1 MDPYQDPN
9 AGFGRPQTE
18 PVPQG
23 TIVPVGDEW
32 APGVHPV
39 VVSPRSRRLRW
50 GIAGAVVLC
59 VTLVTAGGVFVLSGA
74 AGAKSLTASVA
85 PKNAIAF
92 LEVRTDLPGDQHAK
106 LADFM
111 SHFPGFQDR
120 SQFDNALDN
129 VLNRLTAA
137 VSPGLQYTSAFKPWM
152 EGEVSLVGIPTAA
165 GIIGD
170 TMLGQGLDVG
180 GVAIVALK
188 DRAAAET
195 WVSGEMAS
203 LGVKTSSQAYAGNTV
218 YRTGS
223 ATDAGAYAFTD
234 QDLLMGTVAGVEA
247 ALDTK
252 TKGSLADNTN
262 YQAAMTSIS
271 GDSLA
276 RFYFDPKSL
285 LGPGMS
291 ASSLMG
297 SMMGAGGASLGMLG
311 SSAAALPAWIAG
323 SVQAQ
328 SSDLVVDVAMPRP
341 AGSTTG
347 DDNHV
352 SRLAPVLPG
361 DTVGAFE
368 IHSIGKSISAGI
380 ASIKSALP
388 SGSADQVKTIDSA
401 LALIGGVDWLGDA
414 TAVVTQDGS
423 RFGGGVVV
431 EATDAT
437 TARTKVA
444 LITNYATLAS
454 GALKITN
461 RSETYKGV
469 DITVMSI
476 PNGTG
481 SPIEIAVGAKDNLI
495 LAGYTDLFVKSV
507 IDTTPATALAAQPD
521 YQAVVS
527 AAGSS
532 NEQSMY
538 VNIPALEDQ
547 IGKAVLQSSSSRWTT
562 DYKPYFDHLGG
573 MGYSVVGGNTV
584 ILRFVVTAK

>member
-1 MDPYQDPN
+1 MDPNQDPS
-9 AGFGRPQTE
+9 AGFVRPQTE
-18 PVPQG
+18 PAPQG

-32 APGVHPV
+32 AAGVHPI

-85 PKNAIAF
+85 PKNAVAF

-120 SQFDNALDN
+120 AQFDNALDN
-129 VLNRLTAA
+129 VLNKLTAE
-137 VSPGLQYTSAFKPWM
+137 VSPDLQYTSAFKPWM
-152 EGEVSLVGIPTAA
+152 EGEVSLVALA
-165 GIIGD
+165 GGTSTSPSQMLPQIGA
-170 TMLGQGLDVG
+170 
-180 GVAIVALK
+180 VAIVALK
-188 DRAAAET
+188 DRSAAQT
-195 WVSGEMAS
+195 WVAGEVTR
-203 LGVKTSSQAYAGNTV
+203 LGATTSSQTYAGTTV
-218 YRTGS
+218 YTMGTGS
-223 ATDAGAYAFTD
+223 DQGAYAFTD
-234 QDLLMGTVAGVEA
+234 QDLLMGTVSGVEA

-252 TKGSLADNTN
+252 TKGSLADNSN
-262 YQAAMTSIS
+262 YQAAMASVS

-276 RFYFDPKSL
+276 RFYLDPKSMV
-285 LGPGMS
+285 GAEMN

-297 SMMGAGGASLGMLG
+297 SMMGAGGSTAGMLAT
-311 SSAAALPAWIAG
+311 SAASLPAWIAG
-323 SVQAQ
+323 SIQAQ
-328 SSDLVVDVAMPRP
+328 SSDLVVNVAMPRP
-341 AGSTTG
+341 AGSTIG

-361 DTVGAFE
+361 NTVGVFE
-368 IHSIGKSISAGI
+368 LHAIGKSITAAI
-380 ASIKSALP
+380 ASAKSALP
-388 SGSADQVKTIDSA
+388 SGSADQLKSIDSA

-423 RFGGGVVV
+423 TFGGGVVV

-437 TARTKVA
+437 TAKTKVA

-454 GALKITN
+454 GALHITN

-469 DITVMSI
+469 DITVMSV
-476 PNGTG
+476 PDSTG
-481 SPIEIAVGAKDNLI
+481 KPLEIAVAAKDNLI
-495 LAGYTDLFVKSV
+495 LAGYTDAFVKAV
-507 IDTTPATALAAQPD
+507 IDTTPATALAAQSD

-532 NEQSMY
+532 DEQSMY

-547 IGKAVLQSSSSRWTT
+547 IGKAVLQSSSSRWTM

>member
-59 VTLVTAGGVFVLSGA
+59 VALVTAGGVFVLSGA

-85 PKNAIAF
+85 PKNAVAF
-92 LEVRTDLPGDQHAK
+92 LEVRTDLPGDQHAR

-129 VLNRLTAA
+129 ILNKLTAA
-137 VSPGLQYTSAFKPWM
+137 VSPDLQYTSAFKPWM
-152 EGEVSLVGIPTAA
+152 EGEVSLVALTEGTNTAPMQMVPQMGA
-165 GIIGD
+165 
-170 TMLGQGLDVG
+170 L
-180 GVAIVALK
+180 AIVALK
-188 DRAAAET
+188 DRSAAQT
-195 WVSGEMAS
+195 WVGGEVS
-203 LGVKTSSQAYAGNTV
+203 RLGVTTSSQTYAGTTV
-218 YRTGS
+218 YTMGTGS
-223 ATDAGAYAFTD
+223 DQGAYAFTD
-234 QDLLMGTVAGVEA
+234 QDLLMGTISAVEA

-252 TKGSLADNTN
+252 TKGSLADNSN
-262 YQAAMTSIS
+262 YQAAMASIS

-276 RFYFDPKSL
+276 RFYFDPRSIV
-285 LGPGMS
+285 GSGMS

-328 SSDLVVDVAMPRP
+328 SSDLVVNVAMPRP
-341 AGSTTG
+341 AGSATG

-361 DTVGAFE
+361 NTVGVFE

-423 RFGGGVVV
+423 TFGGGVAV

-454 GALKITN
+454 GTLHITN

-469 DITVMSI
+469 DITVMSVPDSI
-476 PNGTG
+476 GA
-481 SPIEIAVGAKDNLI
+481 PIEIAVAAKDNLI
-495 LAGYTDLFVKSV
+495 LAGYTDAFVKSV

-521 YQAVVS
+521 YQAVMS
-527 AAGSS
+527 AAGST

>member
-1 MDPYQDPN
+1 MDPNQDPS
-9 AGFGRPQTE
+9 AGFVRPQTE
-18 PVPQG
+18 PAPQG

-32 APGVHPV
+32 AAGVHPT

-85 PKNAIAF
+85 PKNAVAF

-120 SQFDNALDN
+120 AQFDNALDN
-129 VLNRLTAA
+129 VLNKLTAE
-137 VSPGLQYTSAFKPWM
+137 VSPDLQYTSAFKPWM
-152 EGEVSLVGIPTAA
+152 EGEVSLVALA
-165 GIIGD
+165 GG
-170 TMLGQGLDVG
+170 TSTSPSQMLPQMGA
-180 GVAIVALK
+180 VAIVALK
-188 DRAAAET
+188 DRSAAQT
-195 WVSGEMAS
+195 WVAGEVTR
-203 LGVKTSSQAYAGNTV
+203 LGATTSSQTYAGTTV
-218 YRTGS
+218 YSIGTGS
-223 ATDAGAYAFTD
+223 DQGAYAFTD
-234 QDLLMGTVAGVEA
+234 QDLLMGTVAGVKA

-252 TKGSLADNTN
+252 TKGSLADNSN
-262 YQAAMTSIS
+262 YQAAMASIS

-276 RFYFDPKSL
+276 RFYLDPKSMV
-285 LGPGMS
+285 GAEMN

-297 SMMGAGGASLGMLG
+297 SMMGAGGSTAGMLAT
-311 SSAAALPAWIAG
+311 SAASLPAWIAG
-323 SVQAQ
+323 SIQAQ
-328 SSDLVVDVAMPRP
+328 SSDLVVNVAMPRP
-341 AGSTTG
+341 AGSTSG

-361 DTVGAFE
+361 NTVGVFE
-368 IHSIGKSISAGI
+368 LHAIGKSITAAIAG
-380 ASIKSALP
+380 AKSALP
-388 SGSADQVKTIDSA
+388 SGSADQLKSIDSA

-423 RFGGGVVV
+423 EFGGGVVV

-437 TARTKVA
+437 TAKTKVA

-454 GALKITN
+454 GALHITN

-469 DITVMSI
+469 DITVMSV
-476 PNGTG
+476 PDSTG
-481 SPIEIAVGAKDNLI
+481 KPLEIAVAAKDNLI
-495 LAGYTDLFVKSV
+495 LAGYTDAFVKAV
-507 IDTTPATALAAQPD
+507 IDTTPATALAAQSD
-521 YQAVVS
+521 YQAVMS

-532 NEQSMY
+532 SAQSMY

-547 IGKAVLQSSSSRWTT
+547 IGKAVLQSSSSRWTM

>member
-1 MDPYQDPN
+1 MDPNQDPN
-9 AGFGRPQTE
+9 AGFGRPHTE
-18 PVPQG
+18 PAPQG
-23 TIVPVGDEW
+23 TIVNVGDQW
-32 APGVHPV
+32 APGVHPA

-59 VTLVTAGGVFVLSGA
+59 VALVTAGGVFVLSGA

-85 PKNAIAF
+85 PKNAVAF

-129 VLNRLTAA
+129 ILNRLTAA
-137 VSPGLQYTSAFKPWM
+137 VSPDLQYTSAFKPWM
-152 EGEVSLVGIPTAA
+152 EGEVSLVALPGGTSPSPTQ
-165 GIIGD
+165 
-170 TMLGQGLDVG
+170 MLPQMGA
-180 GVAIVALK
+180 VAIVALK
-188 DRAAAET
+188 DRSAAQT
-195 WVSGEMAS
+195 WVAGEVTR
-203 LGVKTSSQAYAGNTV
+203 LGATTSSQTYAGATV
-218 YRTGS
+218 YTIGTGN
-223 ATDAGAYAFTD
+223 DQGAYAFTD

-262 YQAAMTSIS
+262 YQAAMASIS
-271 GDSLA
+271 GDCLA
-276 RFYFDPKSL
+276 RFYLDPESMI
-285 LGPGMS
+285 GSGMN

-297 SMMGAGGASLGMLG
+297 SMMGAGGSAAGMLATT
-311 SSAAALPAWIAG
+311 AAQLPAWVAG

-328 SSDLVVDVAMPRP
+328 SGDLVVNVAMPRP
-341 AGSTTG
+341 AGSTTA

-352 SRLAPVLPG
+352 SRLATILPG
-361 DTVGAFE
+361 STVGVFE
-368 IHSIGKSISAGI
+368 IHSIGKSITAGL
-380 ASIKSALP
+380 ASVKTALP
-388 SGSADQVKTIDSA
+388 SGYADQLKTIDSA

-414 TAVVTQDGS
+414 AVAVTQDGS
-423 RFGGGVVV
+423 TFGGGVVV

-437 TARTKVA
+437 TAKTKVA

-454 GALKITN
+454 GALHITN

-469 DITVMSI
+469 DITVMSV
-476 PNGTG
+476 PDSTGT
-481 SPIEIAVGAKDNLI
+481 PIEVAVAAKDNLI
-495 LAGYTDLFVKSV
+495 LAGYTDAFVKAV
-507 IDTTPATALAAQPD
+507 IDTTPGTALAAQSD
-521 YQAVVS
+521 YQAVMS

-532 NEQSMY
+532 DEQSMY

-547 IGKAVLQSSSSRWTT
+547 IGRAVLQSSASRWTT

>member
-1 MDPYQDPN
+1 MDPNQDPS
-9 AGFGRPQTE
+9 AGFVRPQTE
-18 PVPQG
+18 PAPQG

-32 APGVHPV
+32 AAGVHPI

-85 PKNAIAF
+85 PKNAVAF

-120 SQFDNALDN
+120 AQFDNALDN
-129 VLNRLTAA
+129 VLNKLTAE
-137 VSPGLQYTSAFKPWM
+137 VSPDLQYTSAFKPWM
-152 EGEVSLVGIPTAA
+152 EGEVSLVALA
-165 GIIGD
+165 GGTSTSPSQMLPQIGA
-170 TMLGQGLDVG
+170 
-180 GVAIVALK
+180 VAIVALK
-188 DRAAAET
+188 DRSAAQT
-195 WVSGEMAS
+195 WVAGEVTR
-203 LGVKTSSQAYAGNTV
+203 LGATTSSQTYGGTTV
-218 YRTGS
+218 YTMGTGS
-223 ATDAGAYAFTD
+223 DQGAYAFTD
-234 QDLLMGTVAGVEA
+234 QDLLMGTVSGVEA

-252 TKGSLADNTN
+252 TKGSLADNSN
-262 YQAAMTSIS
+262 YQAAMASVS

-276 RFYFDPKSL
+276 RFYLDPKSMV
-285 LGPGMS
+285 GAEMN

-297 SMMGAGGASLGMLG
+297 SMMGAGGSTAGMLAT
-311 SSAAALPAWIAG
+311 SAASLPAWIAG
-323 SVQAQ
+323 SIQAQ
-328 SSDLVVDVAMPRP
+328 SSDLVVNVAMPRP
-341 AGSTTG
+341 AGSTIG

-361 DTVGAFE
+361 NTVGVFE
-368 IHSIGKSISAGI
+368 LHAIGKSITAAI
-380 ASIKSALP
+380 ASAKSALP
-388 SGSADQVKTIDSA
+388 SGSADQLKSIDSA

-423 RFGGGVVV
+423 TFGGGVVV

-437 TARTKVA
+437 TAKTKVA

-454 GALKITN
+454 GALHITN

-469 DITVMSI
+469 DITVMSV
-476 PNGTG
+476 PDSTG
-481 SPIEIAVGAKDNLI
+481 KPLEIAVAAKDNLI
-495 LAGYTDLFVKSV
+495 LAGYTDAFVKAV
-507 IDTTPATALAAQPD
+507 IDTTPATALAAQSD

-532 NEQSMY
+532 DEQSMY

-547 IGKAVLQSSSSRWTT
+547 IGKAVLQSSSSRWTM